1 MASEDPPLSARAEA
15 EAYISRES
23 FHKKFTV
30 PSTADH
36 GDLTFSYCDVGLT
49 PETAT
54 GTSEVPVILFH
65 PGLFAS
71 RYIGVSLDALA
82 RHLGVRI
89 LTIDRPGF
97 GSSTK
102 VDVEKRVDVWVE
114 MVPLLLAHLNIPHI
128 TIVSHCAGTVYA
140 LNLLY
145 RGRGLLNP
153 ERPLSVLL
161 APWVDPQHSKV
172 AIMQAAQ
179 YVPGPAYSLFN
190 GISRFA
196 ARGMMTTVSSSEAVF
211 NAFGMGKP
219 SEEEERAVKSW
230 SRENS
235 LKLEKECGLSTKMQ
249 GALQL
254 QTLEHIFAEST
265 AGSSDE
271 ARHCARK
278 TTPGSWGKADDYEV
292 FVKDVAEQERSGNG
306 SKPGEG
312 SVESSVATKLRV
324 MAFFAETD
332 HIVGDG
338 GRKYVEKCWRGSPN
352 EFDDAFEFSSKTI
365 AGSGHDALVV
375 GFDVWK
381 EIVSYIHGS
390 EVE

>member
-1 MASEDPPLSARAEA
+1 MATEDPPLSARAEA
-15 EAYISRES
+15 EAYISRDS
-23 FHKKFTV
+23 FHKKFTI

-36 GDLTFSYCDVGLT
+36 DELTFSYCDVGLT
-49 PETAT
+49 PETAADA
-54 GTSEVPVILFH
+54 SQAPVIVFH

-82 RHLGVRI
+82 KHLGVRI

-102 VDVEKRVDVWVE
+102 VPVEKRVDIWVE

-145 RGRGLLNP
+145 RARGLLNP

-179 YVPGPAYSLFN
+179 YIPGPAYSLFN

-211 NAFGMGKP
+211 NAFGMGKR
-219 SEEEERAVKSW
+219 SEEEERAVRSW
-230 SRENS
+230 SQENS

-254 QTLEHIFAEST
+254 QTLEHIFAETT

-278 TTPGSWGKADDYEV
+278 SAPGSWGKADDYGV
-292 FVKDVAEQERSGNG
+292 FVKELAEQERSRKENDAD
-306 SKPGEG
+306 EA
-312 SVESSVATKLRV
+312 SVTKLRI

-332 HIVGDG
+332 HIVGEG
-338 GRKYVEKCWRGSPN
+338 GRKYVEKCWRSPTN
-352 EFDDAFEFSSKTI
+352 EFDDAFEFSAKTI
-365 AGSGHDALVV
+365 AGSGHDELVV

-381 EIVSYIHGS
+381 EIVAYIHGS
-390 EVE
+390 ETQC